1 VWSVARLYQVAELH
15 LPHNMVGLD
24 TFFRSM
30 YQSIR
35 SVTRQI
41 DELTV
46 ICYTTVNFIWV
57 PMGSLATRPVLILT
71 PMEYDKFDN
80 DAEDTTDE
88 EYFAF
93 VEWLSAQTVVELH
106 AVKGNAEG
114 ERQALIRYYRRGE
127 LANVTTDELI
137 DFLAVS
143 SSNILE
149 NAGYS
154 DEESDALMAISD
166 SLTDD
171 ISLGMTDVESKTG
184 EQA

>member
-1 VWSVARLYQVAELH
+1 
-15 LPHNMVGLD
+15 
-24 TFFRSM
+24 
-30 YQSIR
+30 
-35 SVTRQI
+35 
-41 DELTV
+41 
-46 ICYTTVNFIWV
+46 
-57 PMGSLATRPVLILT
+57 
-71 PMEYDKFDN
+71 MEYDKFDN